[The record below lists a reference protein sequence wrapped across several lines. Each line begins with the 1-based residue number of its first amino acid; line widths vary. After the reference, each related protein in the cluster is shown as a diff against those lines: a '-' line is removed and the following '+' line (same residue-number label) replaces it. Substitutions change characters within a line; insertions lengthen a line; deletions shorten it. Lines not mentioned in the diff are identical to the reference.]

1 MRRELYLS
9 QISLKLLKNILLPG
23 ITPPS
28 PCIGSTKT
36 PEIF

>member
-9 QISLKLLKNILLPG
+9 HISLRLLKNILLPG